1 MFNSK
6 DKNFTVELENCSFQF
21 YLEVNDLSKSTNY
34 TVQDLLLKVQ
44 QIERDG
50 TLCIENGNRFNGDAD
65 AWTTAGI
72 VTLCHC
78 VLPLLFMIIVWI
90 TLILKKHKFSF
101 WSIPLPP
108 ISRMYQSILKY
119 ELFVN
124 EKEDRSKTAFNEEKQ
139 KMTHVYVEEKE
150 KKMKQISNN
159 EILINIGI
167 MIESG
172 LEASFQVKCPLI
184 YVFICVFIHIFSVL
198 LPNCVCS
205 SNFIFQ
211 VANPIL

>member
-6 DKNFTVELENCSFQF
+6 HRNFTLELENCSSQF
-21 YLEVNDLSKSTNY
+21 YIEVDDLSNSVNFV
-34 TVQDLLLKVQ
+34 VQDLLEKVQ

-50 TLCIENGNRFNGDAD
+50 TSCVENGNRFNDDID

-78 VLPLLFMIIVWI
+78 VSPFLFMIIVWI
-90 TLILKKHKFSF
+90 TLIWKKQTFSF

-108 ISRMYQSILKY
+108 ISRIYHSILKY
-119 ELFVN
+119 ELYLN
-124 EKEDRSKTAFNEEKQ
+124 EKENRFKTAFNEEKQ
-139 KMTHVYVEEKE
+139 KMTYVYIEEKE
-150 KKMKQISNN
+150 KKMRQISNN

-172 LEASFQVKCPLI
+172 LEASFQV
-184 YVFICVFIHIFSVL
+184 
-198 LPNCVCS
+198 
-205 SNFIFQ
+205 
-211 VANPIL
+211 